1 MAHNNLAQAKEG
13 LGQWDEAMAGYRSAL
28 EIDAEQPQAWFN
40 LANLLENTGAL
51 REAGPAYLRA
61 HELIISSEEH
71 GDNGQYRV
79 FAQRALAAANRLGAG
94 R

>member
-1 MAHNNLAQAKEG
+1 MPNSPRRG
-13 LGQWDEAMAGYRSAL
+13 LTLQICLKA
-28 EIDAEQPQAWFN
+28 
-40 LANLLENTGAL
+40 GAL

-61 HELIISSEEH
+61 HELIISSEEY
-71 GDNGQYRV
+71 GDNGQYQV